1 MALTDQQQN
10 FLSQV
15 EAKSRQML
23 ELLAELTHI
32 ELQWFENQHN
42 TLITDQELAAGSPP
56 PFPHIS
62 SSELTGAMTGLLAI
76 RDTITTYKGNFVRLK
91 R

>member
-10 FLSQV
+10 FLTQV
-15 EAKSRQML
+15 EAQSGQML
-23 ELLAELTHI
+23 DLLGELTNI

-42 TLITDQELAAGSPP
+42 TLITDEELEAGSPP

-62 SSELTGAMTGLLAI
+62 EAELTGAITGLLAI
-76 RDTITTYKGNFVRLK
+76 RDAINTYKGNFVRMK

>member
-10 FLSQV
+10 FLSDV
-15 EAKSRQML
+15 EAKSGQAL
-23 ELLAELTHI
+23 DLLAELTNI

-42 TLITDQELAAGSPP
+42 TNITDAQLAVVPQ
-56 PFPHIS
+56 PFPHVS
-62 SSELTGAMTGLLAI
+62 AAELAGAITGLLAI
-76 RDTITTYKGNFVRLK
+76 RDTINTYKGNFVRMK

>member
-15 EAKSRQML
+15 EAKSGQAL
-23 ELLAELTHI
+23 ELMAELTNI

-42 TLITDQELAAGSPP
+42 TGITDQELGVEPQ

-62 SSELTGAMTGLLAI
+62 ASELTGAITGLLAI
-76 RDTITTYKGNFVRLK
+76 RDAINTYKGNFVRLK